1 MTALFLQ
8 CRLDST
14 RLPRK
19 ALKPLG
25 GIPLIERV
33 MEALLPVQAAPRV
46 LLTTEDSAEE
56 LAPLAQRQGFE
67 LFTGPKEDVLARF
80 LKAAAFYGA
89 DQIIRATGDNPFV
102 SALLANRLLEDHLRK
117 NADYSGYVG
126 MPLGTGVEILRTEA
140 LIRADEETDKAFDHE
155 HVAPYLYNHPDRF
168 VINRPDISGEYGF
181 GREKISVDT
190 AEDLALAETILRD
203 TGGAFPLEVDILVD
217 WLRRN
222 ISL

>member
-8 CRLDST
+8 CRLDSS

-33 MEALLPVQAAPRV
+33 MEALLPVHAAPRV
-46 LLTTEDSAEE
+46 LLTTEDSADE
-56 LAPLAQRQGFE
+56 LAPLAQKQGFE

-80 LKAAAFYGA
+80 LMAAAFYGA

-117 NADYSGYVG
+117 KADYSGFVG

-140 LIRADEETDKAFDHE
+140 LIRAAKETDEAFDHE

-168 VINRPDISGEYGF
+168 VINRPDISGKYGF
-181 GREKISVDT
+181 GQEKISVDT
-190 AEDLALAETILRD
+190 AEDLALAEKILSE
-203 TGGAFPLEVDILVD
+203 TGGGFPLEVDGLVD